1 MNNIEKP
8 TMSNPIHFFAF
19 CGGIGLIGLAPG
31 TAGTLFGILVWW
43 LTLDAGFLIQSLMAI
58 IFLTAGIW
66 ICGKC
71 AKDLNVHDHPGIV
84 WDEMATMFTILLFQP
99 MNWQNWLL
107 AFILFRC
114 FDIFKPWPISYID
127 KNISGGLGIMLD
139 DIVAGVATIICLLVL
154 GQISLV

>member
-1 MNNIEKP
+1 M
-8 TMSNPIHFFAF
+8 
-19 CGGIGLIGLAPG
+19 
-31 TAGTLFGILVWW
+31 
-43 LTLDAGFLIQSLMAI
+43 
-58 IFLTAGIW
+58 
-66 ICGKC
+66 
-71 AKDLNVHDHPGIV
+71 HDHPGIV

-114 FDIFKPWPISYID
+114 FDIFKPLPISYID

-154 GQISLV
+154 GQIFLV

>member
-43 LTLDAGFLIQSLMAI
+43 LTRDAGFLIQSLMAI

-99 MNWQNWLL
+99 MSWQNWLL

-139 DIVAGVATIICLLVL
+139 DIVAGVATIICLSIL